1 MMKKTIITLFLCVI
15 SISLFAQTENDYI
28 EVVRSVLKT
37 EKKAVIAEVM
47 GLTEAESGPFWEL
60 YNEYDYELSIVQNIR
75 INAIKEYAEEYGILT
90 DEKADV
96 LWKQVMDFKT
106 ASLKLEKTYYK
117 KFKKI
122 LPAAKA
128 AKYFQAENKIEAM
141 VAANIAAQVP
151 MIIED

>member
-1 MMKKTIITLFLCVI
+1 MKKTIITLFLCVI
-15 SISLFAQTENDYI
+15 SLSLFAQTENDYI

-47 GLTEAESGPFWEL
+47 ELTEAESGPFWEL
-60 YNEYDYELSIVQNIR
+60 YNEYDFELSKVQNIR
-75 INAIKEYAEEYGILT
+75 LNAIKEYADEYGILN
-90 DEKADV
+90 DEKADA
-96 LWKQVMDFKT
+96 LWSEVMDFKT
-106 ASLKLEKTYYK
+106 ASLKLEKAYYK

-141 VAANIAAQVP
+141 VAASIAEQLP
-151 MIIED
+151 MIIEE

>member
-1 MMKKTIITLFLCVI
+1 MKKTIITLFLCVI
-15 SISLFAQTENDYI
+15 SLSLFAQTENDYI

-47 GLTEAESGPFWEL
+47 ELTEAESGPFWEL
-60 YNEYDYELSIVQNIR
+60 YNEYDFELSKVQNIR
-75 INAIKEYAEEYGILT
+75 LNAIKEYADEYGILN
-90 DEKADV
+90 DEKADA
-96 LWKQVMDFKT
+96 LWSEVMDFKT
-106 ASLKLEKTYYK
+106 ASLKLEKAYYK

-141 VAANIAAQVP
+141 VAASIAAQVP
-151 MIIED
+151 MIIEE

>member
-1 MMKKTIITLFLCVI
+1 MKKTIITLFLCVI
-15 SISLFAQTENDYI
+15 SLSLFAQTENDYI

-47 GLTEAESGPFWEL
+47 ELTEAESGPFWEL
-60 YNEYDYELSIVQNIR
+60 YNEYDFELSKVQNIR
-75 INAIKEYAEEYGILT
+75 LNAIKEYADEYGILT
-90 DEKADV
+90 DEKADA
-96 LWKQVMDFKT
+96 LWSEVMDFKT

-141 VAANIAAQVP
+141 VAASIAAQVP
-151 MIIED
+151 MIIEE